1 MRSSHYKAGRFT
13 PQASK
18 LASYYGSFCE
28 GLVAEIS
35 GTNRRLSADALR
47 ISQLDRRADARSPA
61 LGRWLMFRISELT
74 LSPTGETAL
83 TARLLVGNSGT
94 PPDGSRRAEQ
104 HVGKP
109 AVKVIRVPSD
119 RSRPKLRGERDSSC
133 HRTVSSFPTSKRP
146 RSRVHSPIE
155 VS

>member
-74 LSPTGETAL
+74 LSPTGEDNGYGTTL
-83 TARLLVGNSGT
+83 DRELGHTARW
-94 PPDGSRRAEQ
+94 
-104 HVGKP
+104 
-109 AVKVIRVPSD
+109 
-119 RSRPKLRGERDSSC
+119 
-133 HRTVSSFPTSKRP
+133 FPTSRAARRETGCQGDK
-146 RSRVHSPIE
+146 SPFGPI
-155 VS
+155 